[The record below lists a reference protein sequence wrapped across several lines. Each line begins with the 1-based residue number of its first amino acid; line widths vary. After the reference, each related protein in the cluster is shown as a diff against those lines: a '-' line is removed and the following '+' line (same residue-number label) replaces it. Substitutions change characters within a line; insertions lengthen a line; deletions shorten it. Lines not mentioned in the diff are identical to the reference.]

1 MLMARSVLATNIRR
15 IIKEQGIK
23 QYVIAHKAGYSHR
36 QFSDM
41 MNGRRTIKAE
51 DVPDIAEA
59 LGVAIDE
66 LFATDETKSM

>member
-1 MLMARSVLATNIRR
+1 
-15 IIKEQGIK
+15 
-23 QYVIAHKAGYSHR
+23 
-36 QFSDM
+36 M